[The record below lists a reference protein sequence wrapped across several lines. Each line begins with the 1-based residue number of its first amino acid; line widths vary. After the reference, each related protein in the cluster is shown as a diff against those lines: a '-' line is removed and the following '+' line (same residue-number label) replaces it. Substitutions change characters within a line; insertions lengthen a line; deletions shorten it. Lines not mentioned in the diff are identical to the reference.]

1 MLYFCMGFHSCLT
14 ESDNIVTRA
23 HNDASPSRHRK
34 TQAYADNAWY
44 HGDAICLLDSVPKL
58 KDCFRDMANTSLKTS
73 KSKLL
78 VG

>member
-44 HGDAICLLDSVPKL
+44 HGDAICLLDSAPKL